1 MNRNLERDLQSRF
14 PGFFRDLYG
23 DPRETGMTHGCD
35 FTDGCYR
42 IVERLCEALEPVA
55 PPEFKFVQVK
65 EKFGRLRIYATND
78 SDETSRLI
86 RQAQEES
93 LNFCEQCGATEGVTT
108 GGTGRIRTLCRSCRE
123 ETRANK
129 G

>member
-1 MNRNLERDLQSRF
+1 MKRELERDLQARF
-14 PGFFRDLYG
+14 PRFFRDLYG
-23 DPRETGMTHGCD
+23 DPRVTCMSRGCE
-35 FTDGCYR
+35 FADGWYR
-42 IVERLCEALEPVA
+42 LLERVCEELEPVA

-93 LNFCEQCGATEGVTT
+93 LNCCEQCGATEGVTT
-108 GGTGRIRTLCRSCRE
+108 GGSGRIRTLCRSCRE

>member
-1 MNRNLERDLQSRF
+1 MNRDLERDLQSRF
-14 PGFFRDLYG
+14 PSFFRDLYG

-35 FTDGCYR
+35 FADGWYQ

-65 EKFGRLRIYATND
+65 EKFGQLRIYATND

-93 LNFCEQCGATEGVTT
+93 LSCCEQYGATKGVTT
-108 GGTGRIRTLCRSCRE
+108 ERTGRIRTFCRSCRE
-123 ETRANK
+123 AT
-129 G
+129 